1 MHCNIPLW
9 YTKNIYTQC
18 HVFLIQC
25 SVSCGYGIQS
35 RTVSCMSPS
44 STLPVSPFLCL
55 HLPKP
60 ITIQACYSPDC
71 SLARSPTQEPKSA
84 HREQSETQG
93 EERAQKAPGVPTKT
107 TPASFQ
113 ITNTKK
119 SLSRIVSTVPVM
131 RSTMIT
137 PTEPPQTS

>member
-1 MHCNIPLW
+1 MFS
-9 YTKNIYTQC
+9 
-18 HVFLIQC
+18 VIQC

-44 STLPVSPFLCL
+44 SPLPVSPFLCL

-71 SLARSPTQEPKSA
+71 SSAHSSTPEPKSP
-84 HREQSETQG
+84 HSELSETHG
-93 EERAQKAPGVPTKT
+93 GKRAGKAYGVHAKA

-113 ITNTKK
+113 ITKKK
-119 SLSRIVSTVPVM
+119 SFQRVVPTVPVM
-131 RSTMIT
+131 RSTVT
-137 PTEPPQTS
+137 APTEPPQTS